1 MARRGM
7 AKRGEDGFTLIEALV
22 ALAILA
28 TSAVALLGATEAHI
42 ARIGG
47 LETRAL
53 AQIAAENRLVE
64 IELGLGAEPVDA
76 LILDRRF
83 TVAAETA
90 ETSDPD
96 LVRIGL
102 TVTDAETGTVTLRDF
117 TGFVQAE
124 AVR

>member
-1 MARRGM
+1 MAR
-7 AKRGEDGFTLIEALV
+7 RGEDGFTLIEALV

-64 IELGLGAEPVDA
+64 VELGFGVEPVEA

-83 TVAAETA
+83 AVAAETA
-90 ETSDPD
+90 KTSDPD

-102 TVTDAETGTVTLRDF
+102 TVTDAEIGAVALRDF
-117 TGFVQAE
+117 TGFIRAE
-124 AVR
+124 AVQ

>member
-1 MARRGM
+1 MAR
-7 AKRGEDGFTLIEALV
+7 RGEDGFTLIEALV

-64 IELGLGAEPVDA
+64 IELGFGAELVEA
-76 LILDRRF
+76 QVLDRRF
-83 TVAAETA
+83 AVAAEIA
-90 ETSDPD
+90 ETSDPE
-96 LVRIGL
+96 LIRIGL
-102 TVTDAETGTVTLRDF
+102 TVADAGTGDVVLRGF
-117 TGFVQAE
+117 TGFVRAE